1 MENKYRKYKQKY
13 ISSQMNKFGGGE
25 EVCSEEKSL
34 KDALK
39 KISDECEQNIR
50 NIEMYDGF
58 ITTFTILLGVSK
70 DEQFLNATREKIEQ
84 YKASKKQIIDKFTE
98 EYKKFYEAQLKEYK
112 TSRDESTGQKESLAL
127 ETKREGL
134 EILNKTFKKMS
145 IEVTDI

>member
-50 NIEMYDGF
+50 NIEMYDGL
-58 ITTFTILLGVSK
+58 ITTLNILLSVNT
-70 DEQFLNATREKIEQ
+70 NAAVLEDTHKIIKQ
-84 YKASKKQIIDKFTE
+84 YEASKKQIIDKFTK
-98 EYKKFYEAQLKEYK
+98 EYKKFYEAQLEEYK

-134 EILNKTFKKMS
+134 QILNKTFKRMS
-145 IEVTDI
+145 IEVKDI